1 MFKKENAKTIEV
13 VSLLYKPN
21 NYNYNHNI
29 KWYGFEIPNDFVI
42 GYGLDYNGIGRELNE
57 IYKLKIK
64 T

>member
-1 MFKKENAKTIEV
+1 MREACVCT
-13 VSLLYKPN
+13 P
-21 NYNYNHNI
+21 YNYNHNI